1 MSGVGLC
8 RVPEAPGDP
17 VGHGLGRG
25 PEFRG
30 PAQPDGSLPQSAALP
45 GAARGREV
53 SSSAAL
59 HLNFSNSHPLHYY
72 VHLTTGEKGRK
83 YITVIYEEHVIKSL
97 KPPFFLFFK
106 QILYVTELPE
116 TAASHLHIL
125 RGPGSWLFVL
135 ACCAVQAGLCGWF
148 VQEGPS
154 LSEYMADMNITF
166 VRAFL
171 ACPVIPLIGFAL
183 MQGFNG
189 LMALISFMCTFM
201 AVKPLH
207 QYNLARDITF
217 SSLIYCVLWV
227 TFIPIY
233 IGLKDKKNQ
242 SIVHISFCLASNLGL
257 VAAYYFPKCY
267 LLLRKPDLNI
277 PKHFCTFLEG
287 APPRPAEEEPQPQPQ
302 SKSEQ

>member
-1 MSGVGLC
+1 
-8 RVPEAPGDP
+8 
-17 VGHGLGRG
+17 
-25 PEFRG
+25 
-30 PAQPDGSLPQSAALP
+30 
-45 GAARGREV
+45 
-53 SSSAAL
+53 
-59 HLNFSNSHPLHYY
+59 
-72 VHLTTGEKGRK
+72 
-83 YITVIYEEHVIKSL
+83 
-97 KPPFFLFFK
+97 
-106 QILYVTELPE
+106 
-116 TAASHLHIL
+116 
-125 RGPGSWLFVL
+125 
-135 ACCAVQAGLCGWF
+135 
-148 VQEGPS
+148 
-154 LSEYMADMNITF
+154 
-166 VRAFL
+166 
-171 ACPVIPLIGFAL
+171 
-183 MQGFNG
+183 
-189 LMALISFMCTFM
+189 MCTFM